1 MGLLDQVVKGLAQ
14 KFLGGGSGTQNPL
27 LDIALSLLK
36 DPKTGG
42 LNGLV
47 DSFKSK
53 GMNDVMSSWI
63 STGQNLP
70 ISPEQVLQI
79 LGKGQIRQFSKQ
91 SGTSN
96 EDITSGLASLLP
108 DLINKL
114 TPEGKIPESDVLQQG
129 LRMLKT
135 DSI

>member
-1 MGLLDQVVKGLAQ
+1 MGLFDQVVKRLTQ

-79 LGKGQIRQFSKQ
+79 LGKGQIQQFSKQ

-129 LRMLKT
+129 LRMLKK

>member
-79 LGKGQIRQFSKQ
+79 LGKGQIQQFSKQ

>member
-1 MGLLDQVVKGLAQ
+1 
-14 KFLGGGSGTQNPL
+14 
-27 LDIALSLLK
+27 
-36 DPKTGG
+36 
-42 LNGLV
+42 
-47 DSFKSK
+47 
-53 GMNDVMSSWI
+53 MNDVMSSWI

-79 LGKGQIRQFSKQ
+79 LGKGQIQQFSKQ
-91 SGTSN
+91 FGTSN

-108 DLINKL
+108 DLVNKL

>member
-79 LGKGQIRQFSKQ
+79 LGKGQIQQFSKQ
-91 SGTSN
+91 FGTSN

-108 DLINKL
+108 DLVNKL

-129 LRMLKT
+129 LRMLKK

>member
-1 MGLLDQVVKGLAQ
+1 MGLFDQVVKGLTQ
-14 KFLGGGSGTQNPL
+14 KFLGGGGATQNPL

-79 LGKGQIRQFSKQ
+79 LGKGQIQQFSKQ

-129 LRMLKT
+129 LRMLKK